1 MSLVPGCW
9 NVLAMLRTSPAKR
22 GRSRRSCLILRWTL
36 ILGLMALPALGL
48 PASAQGQVS
57 SLIKKKFAQATAKV
71 DPTAPTAAP
80 PTFDDVTL
88 ELTQPRVAKIIAG
101 KQAGKRIAE
110 GPNGPAAIRAKTEAL
125 DARQAAIY
133 KKHVDEI
140 NAWDEKRREVQN
152 CRDSALSAIKD
163 RRRNELMG
171 RAQSDPQYR
180 LRLADLARAMMEA
193 QQKGDTAATRKA
205 REAMDNLKAPSK
217 ADTAQAMSQC
227 GEAGPTGLVKEWV
240 ELKSQL
246 EELQGLEQQAE
257 VAIQQAEQS
266 ESGMTN
272 RQLAVACERIKLF
285 ADRLKKKAKMGE
297 FTEQEQQALQQA
309 IKDLE
314 ELCG

>member
-1 MSLVPGCW
+1 M
-9 NVLAMLRTSPAKR
+9 
-22 GRSRRSCLILRWTL
+22 GRARHAEDAARKAWT
-36 ILGLMALPALGL
+36 IADALPHPPLDHDPRSDCPPRPRPSGL
-48 PASAQGQVS
+48 RARAGIEPDQEEVRPG
-57 SLIKKKFAQATAKV
+57 
-71 DPTAPTAAP
+71 DREGGPDRAPGAP

-88 ELTQPRVAKIIAG
+88 ELTKERVAKIIAG

-110 GPNGPAAIRAKTEAL
+110 GPNGPAAIRAKTEDL

-133 KKHVDEI
+133 KKHVNEI

-152 CRDSALSAIKD
+152 CRDSALSAIAE
-163 RRRNELMG
+163 RRRNGMMA

-205 REAMDNLKAPSK
+205 QEAMKNLKAPTK

-240 ELKSQL
+240 ELKSEL

-285 ADRLKKKAKMGE
+285 ADRLKKKAKLGE